1 MRIELRPPRI
11 DAEREAA
18 LAAWKEVKRG
28 KIGGSSAAAAIGL
41 GRYGSRLRLWAQM
54 TGKLESPQ
62 EETAPMRWGN
72 LLESSVIEEI
82 GERTDYRVTLS
93 SHLCLDAARWV
104 GDFAFRTP
112 AQELW
117 ASRERPWQCH
127 SPDGFVVTFDG
138 WAGLLEAKTTGLWA
152 AGDWGDEPPEHVIV
166 QCQHGMAVFGL
177 PFALV
182 PVLIAGQDWRLYRV
196 ERDEVLIEALNARER
211 AFMDCVAGDV
221 RPPFEDPF
229 NDDTLRVLKA
239 LHPSDNGETVE
250 LGEDAHRLL
259 RDLEAHKA
267 ERKKSDAAISE
278 LEAHV
283 RALMGDATYGRTP
296 EDMEGGHYELS
307 LKTVTRKAYSVAESS
322 YRAPRVKWIRGQAS

>member
-1 MRIELRPPRI
+1 
-11 DAEREAA
+11 
-18 LAAWKEVKRG
+18 V
-28 KIGGSSAAAAIGL
+28 
-41 GRYGSRLRLWAQM
+41 
-54 TGKLESPQ
+54 
-62 EETAPMRWGN
+62 
-72 LLESSVIEEI
+72 
-82 GERTDYRVTLS
+82 
-93 SHLCLDAARWV
+93 
-104 GDFAFRTP
+104 
-112 AQELW
+112 
-117 ASRERPWQCH
+117 
-127 SPDGFVVTFDG
+127 
-138 WAGLLEAKTTGLWA
+138 
-152 AGDWGDEPPEHVIV
+152 
-166 QCQHGMAVFGL
+166 
-177 PFALV
+177 V

-196 ERDEVLIEALNARER
+196 ERDEVLIEGLNARER